1 MEGKKFCKFC
11 GEKIDKEN
19 VVCPMCGRQVDVVN
33 KKNEDAANTDKISV
47 STGKQKFYEQVWFMW
62 VLLIIF
68 APIGI
73 FFMWKFHP
81 EMKKKIKIILTIVFA
96 IFFLIIAFSGNNGS
110 DSVSDYGKSK
120 KIEVKVIDFST
131 MEKANIESW
140 CSENKINCN
149 ITSQYS
155 DTVEKGSFISQS
167 VEANAKIYEDG
178 RITIVFSLGKKPPIE
193 YTNALK
199 KAESYSRT
207 LNMSKKGIYD
217 QLISEYGEQFSV
229 DAAQY
234 AIDNIEA
241 DWNANALAK
250 AKSYQSTLNMSK
262 NAIYDQLISQHGEQF
277 TKEEAQYAID
287 HLND

>member
-1 MEGKKFCKFC
+1 MEDKKFCKFC

-19 VVCPMCGRQVDVVN
+19 VVCPMCGRQVDVV
-33 KKNEDAANTDKISV
+33 KKNEITSEKDKIST
-47 STGKQKFYEQVWFMW
+47 SNDKQKFYEQKWFMW
-62 VLLIIF
+62 VLLVIF
-68 APIGI
+68 APVGI

-81 EMKKKIKIILTIVFA
+81 EMKKKLKIILTIVFT
-96 IFFLIIAFSGNNGS
+96 ILFLIIAFSGNDGS
-110 DSVSDYGKSK
+110 DSTSGYGKNK
-120 KIEVKVIDFST
+120 KIEVTVIDFST
-131 MEKANIESW
+131 IEKESIDSW
-140 CSENKINCN
+140 CSENKVNCN
-149 ITSQYS
+149 IISQYS
-155 DTVEKGSFISQS
+155 DTAEKGAFISQS
-167 VEANAKIYEDG
+167 VDANTKIYEGG

-217 QLISEYGEQFSV
+217 QLISEYGEKFSA

-234 AIDNIEA
+234 AIDNIEV

-262 NAIYDQLISQHGEQF
+262 NAIYDQLISQYGEQF